1 MFCPNCGKEVSDNV
15 SFCRHCGASLAEVVQ
30 EPGNVGVAVSGK
42 NPKSKSK
49 VYILIGI
56 FLVLLVII
64 GSVGVK
70 FLLSQNQT
78 RGNAYVYLSDGKYE
92 LLTDLKN
99 NQIIELASSKSDYA
113 RDSLLSFSP
122 DGKYVYYYSKVDDIT
137 NTGSLCRAEYRK
149 MKNNSSKNNEYIEI
163 LAANVRIGFTLLNNG
178 TLLFQNGDNTLY
190 GYINSEVI
198 KIAKEVNWYRFDASG
213 RVIYETGTYDE
224 GYVLY
229 GITSDMR
236 NKKKLASNYWKV
248 IYQEDD
254 LVGRYALEDDFD
266 NILYEKEDDGGNESL
281 YITGFE
287 KNPEKLAD
295 NVIAYNFIDGK
306 LYYTIS
312 NGNTLNL
319 YDYVID
325 EYREKDSN
333 VEEPDLEEYAVP
345 EYSYRVISGDDIS
358 EDDYDEL
365 YTSCSLGLFWYGENE
380 DCCSMEE
387 ALNYR
392 WGNGGNEDVSDAILK
407 ATQNFIDKYK
417 NVEDENGLILVTDE
431 VKQELKKINNACE
444 EPDYKW
450 LFLCLEKVQTGTSYD
465 YDSYYI
471 DVEMYSEVAERAA
484 MRKRLQSSE
493 NAYPVCSLYCYD
505 NGVQTLIRD
514 DVLDICKYSNLI
526 FYNTVDMV
534 SEKMNLENIE
544 YAFDIKQ
551 LFSVDLEACNYVLVA
566 GDMKASIQMSE
577 SAAETVGAAVDS
589 TYTTFYGMSSAI
601 IMSNTVGEIGIAEI
615 SNGKVGS
622 FTIIADDANVLE
634 IDYSNNVIYYFDE
647 IYKNNNYRY
656 GDLYC
661 YQNTETSCLV
671 KNVLLSTLNIYN
683 DGIILAYTDYSNSYG
698 YELTQFDA
706 NGKSTVIA
714 EDVTQYVRIDNSTL
728 LYISDGDLFYYN
740 GKEKKMICSNV
751 DWIWSLN
758 SANIVKSL
766 GDEYDFY

>member
-1 MFCPNCGKEVSDNV
+1 MFCPNCGKKVSCN
-15 SFCRHCGASLAEVVQ
+15 SKFCGCCGANLSEIVQ
-30 EPGNVGVAVSGK
+30 GQRDRVASTSEK
-42 NPKSKSK
+42 NTKSK
-49 VYILIGI
+49 VYILVGI
-56 FLVLLVII
+56 FLALLLII
-64 GSVGVK
+64 GSISVK
-70 FLLSQNQT
+70 IVLCQRSD
-78 RGNAYVYLSDGKYE
+78 AYVYLSDGKYE
-92 LLTDLKN
+92 LLTNLKN
-99 NQIIELASSKSDYA
+99 DQAIEM
-113 RDSLLSFSP
+113 DSCKWGYTKDSFLSFSP
-122 DGKYVYYYSKVDDIT
+122 DGKYVYYYSKVNDIT
-137 NTGSLCRAEYRK
+137 NTGSLCRAEYGK
-149 MKNNSSKNNEYIEI
+149 MKKNSPKNDEYIEI
-163 LAANVRIGFTLLNNG
+163 LATNVRIGFTLLNNG
-178 TLLFQNGDNTLY
+178 TLLFQNEDNTLY
-190 GYINSEVI
+190 CYINSEVI
-198 KIAKEVNWYRFDASG
+198 KLAKGVNWYRFDASG
-213 RVIYETGTYDE
+213 RVIYETGVYDE

-229 GITSDMR
+229 GITSDMH
-236 NKKKLASNYWKV
+236 NKVKLASNYYEV
-248 IYQEDD
+248 FYQIDD
-254 LVGRYALEDDFD
+254 FVGAYAMEYDFD
-266 NILYEKEDDGGNESL
+266 NILYYKENSDGRGTI

-287 KNPEKLAD
+287 KSSEKLAD
-295 NVIAYNFIDGK
+295 NVIAGNFIDGK

-325 EYREKDSN
+325 EYSEQDSN
-333 VEEPDLEEYAVP
+333 AKEPDLEEYAVP

-365 YTSCSLGLFWYGENE
+365 YTSCSLGLFWYGENQ
-380 DCCSMEE
+380 DYCSMEE
-387 ALNYR
+387 AFDYR
-392 WGNGGNEDVSDAILK
+392 WGNEDVSEVILK

-431 VKQELKKINNACE
+431 VKQELKKINNASKDL
-444 EPDYKW
+444 DYKW

-465 YDSYYI
+465 YDSYNI
-471 DVEMYSEVAERAA
+471 DMEIYNEVADRAA
-484 MRKRLQSSE
+484 MRKKLQSSE

-505 NGVQTLIRD
+505 NGVQTLICD

-534 SEKMNLENIE
+534 SEKMNLEDIE
-544 YAFDIKQ
+544 VVFDIKQ
-551 LFSVDLEACNYVLVA
+551 LFSVDLEACNYVLTA

-577 SAAETVGAAVDS
+577 SATETVGAALDS

-661 YQNTETSCLV
+661 YQNDKTVCLA
-671 KNVLLSTLNIYN
+671 KNVLLSTLNIYS
-683 DGIILAYTDYSNSYG
+683 DDIILTYTDYNSSYG

-706 NGKSTVIA
+706 SGKSTTIA
-714 EDVTQYVRIDNSTL
+714 EDVTQYMRIDNSTL
-728 LYISDGDLFYYN
+728 LYISDDDLFCYD
-740 GKEKKMICSNV
+740 GKEKKMLCSNV

-758 SANIVKSL
+758 SADIVKSL
-766 GDEYDFY
+766 GNEYDFY